1 MREIPKPG
9 QIYRHFKGHLY
20 QITAI
25 ARHSETL
32 EALVIYQ
39 ALYGDFQYYARPLHM
54 FMDELDKEKYSGVTQ
69 RDRFELVRTVMDE
82 IELEPVELQQSN
94 ESEVQTAKA
103 AQAEKVI
110 EITADSAAG
119 DVKVTEAAQVSE
131 TKSAKTD
138 HVNEAPQLDAGVEEF
153 LDAGSFE
160 EKLRI
165 FTGMQH
171 RLTDDMINVMAIS
184 MDTEV
189 PEGELGDRIT
199 SLKNF
204 LLTQVK
210 FECNRIR

>member
-54 FMDELDKEKYSGVTQ
+54 FMDELDKEKYSGVKQ

-82 IELEPVELQQSN
+82 IELEPVEMQQSTVV
-94 ESEVQTAKA
+94 ETAE
-103 AQAEKVI
+103 Q
-110 EITADSAAG
+110 
-119 DVKVTEAAQVSE
+119 
-131 TKSAKTD
+131 
-138 HVNEAPQLDAGVEEF
+138 APQLDGGLEEF
-153 LDAGSFE
+153 LDADTYE
-160 EKLRI
+160 EKMRI

-171 RLTDDMINVMAIS
+171 RLTNDMINVMAIA

-189 PEGELGDRIT
+189 PEGELSDRIA
-199 SLKNF
+199 SLKSF

-210 FECNRIR
+210 YECNRIR

>member
-54 FMDELDKEKYSGVTQ
+54 FMDELDKEKYSGVKQ

-82 IELEPVELQQSN
+82 IELEPIEMQHN
-94 ESEVQTAKA
+94 EETPKL
-103 AQAEKVI
+103 
-110 EITADSAAG
+110 DSG
-119 DVKVTEAAQVSE
+119 
-131 TKSAKTD
+131 
-138 HVNEAPQLDAGVEEF
+138 LEEF
-153 LDAGSFE
+153 LDADTYE
-160 EKLRI
+160 EKMRI

-189 PEGELGDRIT
+189 PEGTLEDRIS

-204 LLTQVK
+204 LFMQVK
-210 FECNRIR
+210 FECNRVR

>member
-9 QIYRHFKGHLY
+9 QIYRHFKGNLY

-54 FMDELDKEKYSGVTQ
+54 FMDELDKEKYSGVKQ

-82 IELEPVELQQSN
+82 VELTEVLEVPVK
-94 ESEVQTAKA
+94 ESSAPVVQAEPQVVEVQ
-103 AQAEKVI
+103 E
-110 EITADSAAG
+110 
-119 DVKVTEAAQVSE
+119 EAAP
-131 TKSAKTD
+131 A
-138 HVNEAPQLDAGVEEF
+138 LDPGMEEF
-153 LDAGSFE
+153 LDADTYE

-189 PEGELGDRIT
+189 PEGTLEDRIS

-204 LLTQVK
+204 LLMQVK
-210 FECNRIR
+210 FECNRVR

>member
-54 FMDELDKEKYSGVTQ
+54 FMDELDKEKYSGVKQ

-82 IELEPVELQQSN
+82 IELEPVEVQQSIAVN
-94 ESEVQTAKA
+94 EQVDGKAAEVQAVDA
-103 AQAEKVI
+103 
-110 EITADSAAG
+110 
-119 DVKVTEAAQVSE
+119 DVKEIPGISEAENAG
-131 TKSAKTD
+131 
-138 HVNEAPQLDAGVEEF
+138 PQLDSGLEEF
-153 LDAGSFE
+153 LDADTYE
-160 EKLRI
+160 ERLRI
-165 FTGMQH
+165 FTGIQH

>member
-54 FMDELDKEKYSGVTQ
+54 FMDELDKEKYSGVKQ

-82 IELEPVELQQSN
+82 IELEPVE
-94 ESEVQTAKA
+94 VQHGEENV
-103 AQAEKVI
+103 Q
-110 EITADSAAG
+110 
-119 DVKVTEAAQVSE
+119 VTEQAAEMQAAEVITENVVQSSE
-131 TKSAKTD
+131 DASPK
-138 HVNEAPQLDAGVEEF
+138 LDSGLEEF
-153 LDAGSFE
+153 LDADTFE
-160 EKLRI
+160 ERLRI

-171 RLTDDMINVMAIS
+171 RLTDDMINVMAVS

-189 PEGELGDRIT
+189 PEGELGDRME
-199 SLKNF
+199 SLKSF

>member
-54 FMDELDKEKYSGVTQ
+54 FMDELDKEKYSGVKQ

-82 IELEPVELQQSN
+82 IELEPT
-94 ESEVQTAKA
+94 EVQHSAEPVSTQTVEIIETVEVQA
-103 AQAEKVI
+103 AE
-110 EITADSAAG
+110 
-119 DVKVTEAAQVSE
+119 
-131 TKSAKTD
+131 
-138 HVNEAPQLDAGVEEF
+138 EAPKLDSGLEEF
-153 LDAGSFE
+153 LDADTYE
-160 EKLRI
+160 EKMRI

-189 PEGELGDRIT
+189 PEGTLEDRIS
-199 SLKNF
+199 SLKSF
-204 LLTQVK
+204 LLMQVK
-210 FECNRIR
+210 FECNRVR